1 MLPRAFIIA
10 FLLSF
15 PLQAVIIDRI
25 AVRVGNAIIKDS
37 DIDRIVRV
45 TEFLND
51 EPLDLSNK
59 ARRDAM
65 KRLIDQ
71 AFIRQEIQVGG
82 YPRADWD
89 EADEQIAKLK
99 KDRYKTAA
107 AFEQALAR
115 YGLVEPDLRFEFQ
128 WQLTVLRFVDL
139 RFRPAVLVKDE
150 EVEQYYREHLPALR
164 KANPGDSSLNA
175 LREEINDILVGEKV
189 NQLFFSWLDDHRR
202 EGKVEIT
209 EESLR

>member
-1 MLPRAFIIA
+1 MAV
-10 FLLSF
+10 LLSSSL
-15 PLQAVIIDRI
+15 PAVIIDRI

-37 DIDRIVRV
+37 DIDRVVRV

-51 EPLDLSNK
+51 EPVDLGNK
-59 ARRDAM
+59 ARRDAA

-71 AFIRQEIQVGG
+71 AFIRQEIQVGD
-82 YPRADWD
+82 YPRASWD

-99 KDRYKTAA
+99 KDRYKSQA
-107 AFEQALAR
+107 AFQQALAR

-150 EVEQYYREHLPALR
+150 EVEQYYREHLPTLR
-164 KANPGDSSLNA
+164 KANPGNSSLDA
-175 LREEINDILVGEKV
+175 LREQIRDILVGEKV
-189 NQLFFSWLDDHRR
+189 NQLFFAWLDDHRK

-209 EESLR
+209 EASLR

>member
-1 MLPRAFIIA
+1 MLRRTSTLA
-10 FLLSF
+10 LLFSF
-15 PLQAVIIDRI
+15 TLSAVIIDRI

-51 EPLDLSNK
+51 EPLNLGNK
-59 ARRDAM
+59 LRRDAA

-82 YPRADWD
+82 YPRAGWD
-89 EADEQIAKLK
+89 EADTQIANLK
-99 KDRYKTAA
+99 KEHYKTQA
-107 AFEQALAR
+107 AFNQALAH

-139 RFRPAVLVKDE
+139 RFRPAVLVNDE
-150 EVEQYYREHLPALR
+150 EVEEYYRDHLAALK
-164 KANPGDSSLNA
+164 KANPANSSLDA
-175 LREEINDILVGEKV
+175 LREQIHDILVGEKV
-189 NQLFFSWLDDHRR
+189 NKLFFAWLDDHRK
-202 EGKVEIT
+202 EGKVEIA

>member
-1 MLPRAFIIA
+1 MLRRAPVIA
-10 FLLSF
+10 VLISSSLF
-15 PLQAVIIDRI
+15 AVIIDRI

-51 EPLDLSNK
+51 EPLNLGDK
-59 ARRDAM
+59 ARRDAA

-82 YPRADWD
+82 YPRAGWG

-99 KDRYKTAA
+99 KDRYKTPA

-128 WQLTVLRFVDL
+128 WQLTVLRFIDQ

-150 EVEQYYREHLPALR
+150 EVEQYYKEHLPALR
-164 KANPGDSSLNA
+164 KANPSDSSLEA
-175 LREEINDILVGEKV
+175 LRDQIHETLVGEKV
-189 NQLFFSWLDDHRR
+189 NQLFFSWLDDHRK

-209 EESLR
+209 EASLR

>member
-1 MLPRAFIIA
+1 MLWRSAMIG
-10 FLLSF
+10 LLTSS
-15 PLQAVIIDRI
+15 LVCAVIIDRI

-45 TEFLND
+45 TEFLNG
-51 EPLDLSNK
+51 EQLDVGNK
-59 ARRDAM
+59 ARRDAA

-71 AFIRQEIQVGG
+71 AFIRQEVQVGD
-82 YPRADWD
+82 YPRASWD
-89 EADEQIAKLK
+89 EANQQIAKLIREHYR
-99 KDRYKTAA
+99 DQAG
-107 AFEQALAR
+107 FEQALKR

-164 KANPGDSSLNA
+164 KANPKDSSLDA
-175 LREEINDILVGEKV
+175 LRDQVHEILVGEKV
-189 NQLFFSWLDDHRR
+189 NQLFFAWLDDHRK
-202 EGKVEIT
+202 EEKVQIV

>member
-1 MLPRAFIIA
+1 MLHRAPLIA
-10 FLLSF
+10 VLLSSS
-15 PLQAVIIDRI
+15 LLGVIIDRI
-25 AVRVGNAIIKDS
+25 AVRVGNAIVKDS

-51 EPLDLSNK
+51 ERLDLGNK
-59 ARRDAM
+59 ARRDAA

-71 AFIRQEIQVGG
+71 AFIRQEIQVGD
-82 YPRADWD
+82 YPRASWD
-89 EADEQIAKLK
+89 EADQQIAKLK
-99 KDRYKTAA
+99 KDRYKTQA

-128 WQLTVLRFVDL
+128 WQLTVLQFIDL

-150 EVEQYYREHLPALR
+150 EVEQYYREHLPALK
-164 KANPGDSSLNA
+164 KANPDDSSLDA
-175 LREEINDILVGEKV
+175 LREQVRDTLVGEKV
-189 NQLFFSWLDDHRR
+189 NQLFFSWLDDHRK
-202 EGKVEIT
+202 EGKVEIV

>member
-1 MLPRAFIIA
+1 MLGRALIVA
-10 FLLSF
+10 VLLSSSLF
-15 PLQAVIIDRI
+15 AVIIDRI

-51 EPLDLSNK
+51 EPLDVGNK
-59 ARRDAM
+59 ARRDAA

-71 AFIRQEIQVGG
+71 AFIRQEIQVGD
-82 YPRADWD
+82 YPRAGWD

-99 KDRYKTAA
+99 KSRYKTQA

-128 WQLTVLRFVDL
+128 WQLTVLRFIDL

-150 EVEQYYREHLPALR
+150 DVEQYYREHLAALR
-164 KANPGDSSLNA
+164 KANPGDSSLDA
-175 LREEINDILVGEKV
+175 LREQVHDILVGEKV
-189 NQLFFSWLDDHRR
+189 NGLFFSWLDDHRK